1 MKYCEGIDCSW
12 CGVPEPCIYKEA
24 NRLQTQL
31 KEKETE
37 NKKLKRKCKELKK
50 LSCKFKEYCTCN
62 TEKFLQILNDIKE
75 IVEKVYND
83 CDDCYRDTDTNCDVD
98 CIDCSLGAQANLAE
112 QILQKIKDISNN
124 G

>member
-12 CGVPEPCIYKEA
+12 CGVPEPCIYKIA

-37 NKKLKRKCKELKK
+37 NKKLKTKCKELKK

-62 TEKFLQILNDIKE
+62 TEKFLQTLNDIKDYCNKYPQNSIE
-75 IVEKVYND
+75 FKK
-83 CDDCYRDTDTNCDVD
+83 
-98 CIDCSLGAQANLAE
+98 
-112 QILQKIKDISNN
+112 QILQKISEIEDYE
-124 G
+124 